1 VVEAKQMWESFRERE
16 TRGKKAAAI
25 AAQHNINLTTSQH
38 RSWYEA
44 TWMETVVNWTA
55 VADLLDKVA
64 PGWDA
69 AGVPTCVEP
78 QRWHELKTDPAVWDD
93 VDAGRKTFEIRLNDR
108 DYQPGDGL
116 LLRKTR
122 YTGWEMKEA
131 GYPLEYIGAP
141 LRRVVT
147 HVLRGPVYG
156 LAAGWAIL
164 SIKPCGVATCVSAQP
179 VAWVPIHPRNGPLWS
194 MTTDKPDP
202 ERLPGSYP
210 LRPLAFADG
219 VSTPDGGGHDGS

>member
-69 AGVPTCVEP
+69 AGVSVNAFQTKPRHT
-78 QRWHELKTDPAVWDD
+78 L
-93 VDAGRKTFEIRLNDR
+93 VD
-108 DYQPGDGL
+108 
-116 LLRKTR
+116 
-122 YTGWEMKEA
+122 
-131 GYPLEYIGAP
+131 
-141 LRRVVT
+141 
-147 HVLRGPVYG
+147 
-156 LAAGWAIL
+156 
-164 SIKPCGVATCVSAQP
+164 S
-179 VAWVPIHPRNGPLWS
+179 
-194 MTTDKPDP
+194 
-202 ERLPGSYP
+202 PGSKKE
-210 LRPLAFADG
+210 
-219 VSTPDGGGHDGS
+219 